1 MKTLI
6 EHFDLLYP
14 KYSSAAF
21 RNCCV
26 VKEKENAKENAFL
39 ELKINGIDGYEI
51 PNMVVKDVTSFY
63 AKPLIGI
70 MNLTIFN
77 MIWQK
82 QMKLFFLDIH

>member
-39 ELKINGIDGYEI
+39 ELK
-51 PNMVVKDVTSFY
+51 T
-63 AKPLIGI
+63 
-70 MNLTIFN
+70 
-77 MIWQK
+77 
-82 QMKLFFLDIH
+82 